1 MLLSAKMQGLQL
13 SRTPVA
19 ALITQCVCKQ
29 GRRDCNPHCSSAS
42 VRKPPRC
49 TTVASFASRQLCL
62 IGDGYKQSKACRTG
76 QASTAQRSSAQRSAA
91 QRSAA
96 QQPNEQDTA
105 AAVSCSDHM
114 LTAWHQST
122 QHHLNSNLEVSLRV
136 FTCDSALDGISSGGW
151 YVLLLANAQA
161 L

>member
-1 MLLSAKMQGLQL
+1 M
-13 SRTPVA
+13 V
-19 ALITQCVCKQ
+19 I
-29 GRRDCNPHCSSAS
+29 
-42 VRKPPRC
+42 
-49 TTVASFASRQLCL
+49 
-62 IGDGYKQSKACRTG
+62 SKAKHTG
-76 QASTAQRSSAQRSAA
+76 QDRPAQHSAAQRSAA

-96 QQPNEQDTA
+96 QHSTAQQPNAQDTA

-122 QHHLNSNLEVSLRV
+122 QHHINSNLEVSLRV